1 MSSFRAAPTV
11 GHLNRLKSMFGYVV
25 KMKHATSHFRVTP
38 PDHSQHPTEQYD
50 WEKTFYGN
58 AKEIIAP
65 NCSKPLGPPV
75 TLTTY
80 VDANLCHD
88 MLSGKSVT
96 GIVHFLNKT
105 VIHFYSKNNL

>member
-1 MSSFRAAPTV
+1 
-11 GHLNRLKSMFGYVV
+11 MFGYVV